1 MSMSAPASGLPGAPF
16 SPIELLEYVR
26 FVAEEVRGG
35 QYLVGFDSA
44 RRWHQRLYRDRRVDL
59 WLISWLPSQGT
70 QLHDHGGSA
79 GAFTVLAGTL
89 TETIARPGTSR
100 ARPALVERRWPT
112 GAGVAFGAHHVH
124 DVGNQAGSPAVS
136 VHAYSPPLTSMTFFD
151 LDPAGGLRRLAAVA
165 TDDPESVPPGAL
177 GNTSA
182 A

>member
-1 MSMSAPASGLPGAPF
+1 MSTSVRASGLPGAPL
-16 SPIELLEYVR
+16 SPTQLLQYVR

-44 RRWHQRLYRDRRVDL
+44 QRWHQRLYRDRRVDL

-70 QLHDHGGSA
+70 ELHDHGGSA

-89 TETIARPGTSR
+89 TETVAPPGHR
-100 ARPALVERRWPT
+100 ALLRRDRPAGT
-112 GAGVAFGAHHVH
+112 GVSFGPHHVH
-124 DVGNQAGSPAVS
+124 DVGNLAGSPAVS

-151 LDPAGGLRRLAAVA
+151 LDPAGSLRRLASVA
-165 TDDPESVPPGAL
+165 TDDPESVLPGGL
-177 GNTSA
+177 GDTSA